1 MCGSSCLYLS
11 KVLSFVF
18 NIVNKF
24 GCSLSNVALRFKVN
38 TEVYVVLKIFY
49 GFSNIY
55 SFEEFNEVSEL
66 VTEAI
71 RSKVDTSLERREIDN
86 LKWGKWSVRNSNV
99 RYVKD
104 CNFSAVRKCT
114 VLQLAKDPGAVPEWK
129 TNKFPKNAT
138 RSNTNATWRLDKIHL
153 WM

>member
-1 MCGSSCLYLS
+1 
-11 KVLSFVF
+11 
-18 NIVNKF
+18 VNKF

-86 LKWGKWSVRNSNV
+86 LK
-99 RYVKD
+99 
-104 CNFSAVRKCT
+104 
-114 VLQLAKDPGAVPEWK
+114 
-129 TNKFPKNAT
+129 
-138 RSNTNATWRLDKIHL
+138 
-153 WM
+153 